1 MDNEKLS
8 VLITGLIMIVASVG
22 LCVFLIHHWLQERA
36 YDKAKKQEKQD
47 KESQPDVIYCDT
59 CGVAVLRDKAHLL
72 VLENKYHEPDKNL
85 YYCQS
90 HAPAYDRIYDGPHFT
105 EYCKEIAVDIN
116 GEPIG
121 YVKEQHFNDLA
132 GVTLGCY
139 VNKIK
144 AKRGDKGK
152 GKGMEKGKKGGKCK

>member
-8 VLITGLIMIVASVG
+8 VLITGLIMIVTFVG
-22 LCVFLIHHWLQERA
+22 LGVFSIYHWLQERA

-47 KESQPDVIYCDT
+47 KKSQPDVIYCDT

-72 VLENKYHEPDKNL
+72 VLENKYHEPYKNL

-144 AKRGDKGK
+144 AKGGDKGK
-152 GKGMEKGKKGGKCK
+152 GKCK